1 MDYDVI
7 DAKYLGGYRV
17 RLRFRD
23 GVAGDIDLEA
33 RIWGPVFEPLKD
45 VSFFRQFRVDP
56 ESHTLVWPN
65 GADIAPETLHAG
77 VRSMA

>member
-7 DAKYLGGYRV
+7 DAKYLGGHKV
-17 RLRFRD
+17 SLRFRN
-23 GVAGDIDLEA
+23 GVGGDIDLEA

-45 VSFFRQFRVDP
+45 VEFFRQFRVDL

-65 GADIAPETLHAG
+65 GA
-77 VRSMA
+77 

>member
-33 RIWGPVFEPLKD
+33 RIWGPVFEPPKD
-45 VSFFRQFRVDP
+45 VSFFRQFRVDT

-65 GADIAPETLHAG
+65 GA
-77 VRSMA
+77 